1 MKKRQNIDI
10 NNRDD
15 GEIILSIP
23 FKIAQNAY
31 GEKRWKYSI
40 NNNYW
45 RGGFKSQEKALENIF
60 KDAKD
65 FIIYKDLKPHEIKI
79 LLGYKLFQIPTN
91 ELEEFVKK
99 FLASSEYDLIAGEL
113 QNEAR
118 DILDKINKNR
128 ILPQNLV

>member
-1 MKKRQNIDI
+1 MKKKQNIEKEE
-10 NNRDD
+10 N
-15 GEIILSIP
+15 GEIIIVIP
-23 FKIAQNAY
+23 FKMAQNAN
-31 GEKRWKYSI
+31 GEKRWKYSV
-40 NNNYW
+40 NKSCWY
-45 RGGFKSQEKALENIF
+45 GGFKSRDKVIENIF
-60 KDAKD
+60 KDAKN
-65 FIIYKDLKPHEIKI
+65 FIIYKDLKPYEIKI

-99 FLASSEYDLIAGEL
+99 FLVSSEYDLIEGGL